1 MRRAGRTGGVER
13 SWRGLASISRWE
25 MYVEGGC
32 IVDALPRTNQRL
44 LSVLSLGHLGLKRTV
59 YFMHGSVII
68 GMRLY

>member
-1 MRRAGRTGGVER
+1 
-13 SWRGLASISRWE
+13 